1 MDVKRSLDIW
11 KQHIKHKS
19 GFQQKLQTILSK
31 HLQSSKV
38 KYFHTWKQWSNDLE
52 WACRVE
58 LLRRQYT

>member
-11 KQHIKHKS
+11 KQHIKYIS

-31 HLQSSKV
+31 HLQISKG
-38 KYFHTWKQWSNDLE
+38 KYFHTWKQWSNELE
-52 WACRVE
+52 GACRVE